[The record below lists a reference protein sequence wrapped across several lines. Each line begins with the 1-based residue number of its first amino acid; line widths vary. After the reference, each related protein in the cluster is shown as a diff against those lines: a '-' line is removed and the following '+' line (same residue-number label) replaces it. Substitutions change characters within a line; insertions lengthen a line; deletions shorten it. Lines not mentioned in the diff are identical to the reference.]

1 MGKNETSN
9 SANLIADLEKTINT
23 LQNKMNQL
31 EAQYAQLKN
40 LLDVLPGD
48 VYWKDLKGVWSG
60 VNQRCVQSLHHM
72 KFIHK
77 CDESEVLG
85 KTDYELFGKQTA
97 DVYRANDLEVIEKNV
112 ELSREE
118 ITLLP
123 SGEEVVLLS
132 TKRPFLDKSGKIIG
146 ILGNTI
152 NITYLK
158 KLNPNSK
165 KRKRKQKQRTLPKMN
180 SSVI

>member
-1 MGKNETSN
+1 MPK
-9 SANLIADLEKTINT
+9 
-23 LQNKMNQL
+23 
-31 EAQYAQLKN
+31 LKN

-60 VNQRCVQSLHHM
+60 INQRCIQSLHHM
-72 KFIHK
+72 KFINK

-132 TKRPFLDKSGKIIG
+132 TKRPLLDKSGKVIG

-152 NITYLK
+152 NITYTK
-158 KLNPNSK
+158 KNRIRAQRGE
-165 KRKRKQKQRTLPKMN
+165 RKSRSSEPCQR
-180 SSVI
+180 